1 MNPILFWSCAAVA
14 VIAAGFVISRR
25 SPLASALAL
34 AVNMVALAALFAG
47 LSAPFLFIIQLL
59 VYAGAVVVF
68 IVFVIMLLNL
78 GEEETRGRLVSRGN
92 LLACGLA
99 CCLGLALLLRAVA
112 AGTPREP
119 AGALPADFGG
129 IESLGQEIFT
139 RWLLP
144 FEVMGLILLVG
155 IVGAVVLAKRG
166 E

>member
-1 MNPILFWSCAAVA
+1 MNPILFWSCA
-14 VIAAGFVISRR
+14 VIAVTAALFVVSRR

-78 GEEETRGRLVSRGN
+78 GEEETRGRLVSRGK
-92 LLACGLA
+92 LLASALV
-99 CCLGLALLLRAVA
+99 CCLGLGLLLRAVA
-112 AGTPREP
+112 TGTPREP
-119 AGALPADFGG
+119 AGALPAGFGG
-129 IESLGQEIFT
+129 IEAIGQEIFT

-144 FEVMGLILLVG
+144 FEVMGVILLVG

>member
-1 MNPILFWSCAAVA
+1 MNPILFWSCAVVA
-14 VIAAGFVISRR
+14 VIAAGLVISRR

-78 GEEETRGRLVSRGN
+78 GEEETLGRLVSRGK
-92 LLACGLA
+92 LLASGLA

-119 AGALPADFGG
+119 AGALPAGFGG
-129 IESLGQEIFT
+129 IESVGQEVFT

-144 FEVMGLILLVG
+144 FEVTGLILLVG

>member
-14 VIAAGFVISRR
+14 VIAALFVISRR

-78 GEEETRGRLVSRGN
+78 GEEETRGRLVSRGK
-92 LLACGLA
+92 LLVSGLA
-99 CCLGLALLLRAVA
+99 CCLGLALLLRAIA

-119 AGALPADFGG
+119 TGMLPTGFGG
-129 IESLGQEIFT
+129 IESVGQEIFT

-144 FEVMGLILLVG
+144 FEVMGVILLVG
-155 IVGAVVLAKRG
+155 IVGAVALAKRG

>member
-1 MNPILFWSCAAVA
+1 VNPILFWTCAVVA
-14 VIAAGFVISRR
+14 VTAALLVISRR

-34 AVNMVALAALFAG
+34 AVNMVAVAALFAG

-78 GEEETRGRLVSRGN
+78 GEEETRGRLVSRGK
-92 LLACGLA
+92 LLASVLA

-112 AGTPREP
+112 SGTPREP
-119 AGALPADFGG
+119 GSALPAGFGG
-129 IESLGQEIFT
+129 MQSIGEEIFT
-139 RWLLP
+139 RWILP
-144 FEVMGLILLVG
+144 FEVTGVILLVG

>member
-1 MNPILFWSCAAVA
+1 MNPILFWSCAVVSAVA
-14 VIAAGFVISRR
+14 AVLVVSRR
-25 SPLASALAL
+25 SPLASAVAL
-34 AVNMVALAALFAG
+34 AVNMIALAALFAG

-78 GEEETRGRLVSRGN
+78 GEEETRGRLVSRGK
-92 LLACGLA
+92 LLVSALA

-112 AGTPREP
+112 AGTPPEP
-119 AGALPADFGG
+119 AGALPSGFGG
-129 IESLGQEIFT
+129 IEAVGQEIFT

-144 FEVMGLILLVG
+144 FEVTGVVLLVG

>member
-1 MNPILFWSCAAVA
+1 MNPILFWSCAIVAVA
-14 VIAAGFVISRR
+14 AALVVISRR
-25 SPLASALAL
+25 SPLASAVAL

-78 GEEETRGRLVSRGN
+78 GEEETRGRLVSRGK
-92 LLACGLA
+92 LLIGGLA
-99 CCLGLALLLRAVA
+99 CCLGLALLLRTVA
-112 AGTPREP
+112 AGTPPEP
-119 AGALPADFGG
+119 AGALPAEFGG
-129 IESLGQEIFT
+129 IESIGQEIFT

-144 FEVMGLILLVG
+144 FEVTGLILLVG

>member
-1 MNPILFWSCAAVA
+1 VNPILFWTCAVVA
-14 VIAAGFVISRR
+14 VVAALLVISRR
-25 SPLASALAL
+25 SPLASALCL
-34 AVNMVALAALFAG
+34 AVNMVAVAALFAG

-78 GEEETRGRLVSRGN
+78 GEEETRGRLVARGK
-92 LLACGLA
+92 LLASALA
-99 CCLGLALLLRAVA
+99 CCLGLALLLHAVA
-112 AGTPREP
+112 AGTPAEP
-119 AGALPADFGG
+119 DNALPAGFGG

-139 RWLLP
+139 RWILP
-144 FEVMGLILLVG
+144 FEVTGVILLAG